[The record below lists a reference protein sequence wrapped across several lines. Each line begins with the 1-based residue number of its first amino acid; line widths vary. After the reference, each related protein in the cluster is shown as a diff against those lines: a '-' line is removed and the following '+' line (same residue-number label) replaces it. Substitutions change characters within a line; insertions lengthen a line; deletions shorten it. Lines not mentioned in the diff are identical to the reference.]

1 MSANNTESGC
11 VQSFT
16 SSSFILTSREAIC
29 DTVHDRSTMCISKS
43 FIVRS
48 ADSVQIA
55 SHKIIFVFMQKFSM
69 FLNSIKLHLVLSV
82 TTRHRAF

>member
-1 MSANNTESGC
+1 MHVIVIDSN
-11 VQSFT
+11 
-16 SSSFILTSREAIC
+16 R
-29 DTVHDRSTMCISKS
+29 ISYRKMGYGN
-43 FIVRS
+43 FAKHVVT
-48 ADSVQIA
+48 AVVCNEDSVQIA

>member
-1 MSANNTESGC
+1 MNVADTKMC
-11 VQSFT
+11 VCM
-16 SSSFILTSREAIC
+16 LHY
-29 DTVHDRSTMCISKS
+29 TV
-43 FIVRS
+43 
-48 ADSVQIA
+48 DSVQIA